1 MLSSKKLR
9 PNPLKCKSPSLKHHI
24 IYKLNYRNKPEKT
37 GWYDVSTNIDLFVTS
52 PEDRGGDQNFILNPI
67 GPGGGC
73 VTPPQSTYFLIRTF
87 IQNKI
92 IWKSNDFS

>member
-1 MLSSKKLR
+1 ML
-9 PNPLKCKSPSLKHHI
+9 SLKHYSGPVDPKFKI
-24 IYKLNYRNKPEKT
+24 
-37 GWYDVSTNIDLFVTS
+37 FFS
-52 PEDRGGDQNFILNPI
+52 PVNPI

-92 IWKSNDFS
+92 IWKLNDFS